1 MSKDE
6 KGAYARIMRCRY
18 AEVRRQKGR
27 EHVLDEFCGMTGLSR
42 KHVIKALSPKRRP
55 CRRRGCPPGGT
66 PEGTALLAQPWRLS
80 DMICGK
86 LLKAGLPELL
96 ASLGRREAVPEEVSR
111 EVLRTAR
118 ATARPLPP
126 LPAPIIPRQT
136 KKAPNFGVVFI

>member
-1 MSKDE
+1 MSKEE
-6 KGAYARIMRCRY
+6 KGSYSGVMRRRY
-18 AEVRRQKGR
+18 AVMRTKRARGR
-27 EHVLDEFCGMTGLSR
+27 VLDEFCGMTGLTR
-42 KHVIKALSPKRRP
+42 KHAIKALSPRRRP